1 MTSPSAQPTIADA
14 VRFMDSLS
22 ILPSPRKAPTA
33 NSMPDLKGSMKQ
45 SLETTQTNGRPLEA
59 HKFNDSNGPHSFAS
73 QDPNQQG
80 VSSATTAIERRS
92 TIPSLPAEILFHIAT
107 FLLPALPTS
116 QTFPC
121 KHCSPPYTALLPAGS
136 SITPLLSLASASRTF
151 RNILTPLVWHT
162 IVIRTPQHLPR
173 LATLLKNYDCLSLS
187 STRRSFSPA
196 SPPQSQSPVEFG
208 LRHPLPH
215 IRSIAVSIPDKY
227 LDFDQTYLLTLLRS
241 MPEQV
246 EHLYW
251 SAEAPP
257 NPTVWLLLG
266 PSLRGLEVDGRLF
279 HQGHKGMAGLKR
291 LETLRFT
298 GYESTLLPAGVVAL
312 FQAQSLATA
321 EIGEGVGEVREIPE
335 GYEEQRGRQESP
347 LQELQRSSSIP
358 PRRQAQHLYLDPP
371 PPSSSTPPSSPSS
384 PAPSNRARL
393 KHLSLSTSKTS
404 LFHQLRLLLT
414 SSFNSLTC
422 LDIYPITPEP
432 PLPSTILSLSSTLTH
447 LRLIFDI
454 SGAFSNYNSLW
465 STLTSR
471 LPHLMWLEVDPMPQQ
486 NTAPSF
492 WDFVESCPRLEYIN
506 GKKKESFPPSFGPP
520 SFGGV

>member
-1 MTSPSAQPTIADA
+1 MKSPSAQPTIADA
-14 VRFMDSLS
+14 VRLMDSLS
-22 ILPSPRKAPTA
+22 TLPSPRKAPTA
-33 NSMPDLKGSMKQ
+33 KSMPVLKGSMRNL
-45 SLETTQTNGRPLEA
+45 LETTQTNGRPLEA
-59 HKFNDSNGPHSFAS
+59 HKSNDSNGPHSFAS

-162 IVIRTPQHLPR
+162 IVISTPQHLPR

-187 STRRSFSPA
+187 STRRSFSFA

-241 MPEQV
+241 IPEQV

-257 NPTVWLLLG
+257 KPAVWLLLG

-321 EIGEGVGEVREIPE
+321 EIGEGVRNTGGIRRTKRTTGKSVAKTPTIVLNPTTQASSTSLPRPTIPLLLHPSFIPFLTSTTKQSSTQTLLALHLE
-335 GYEEQRGRQESP
+335 NLP
-347 LQELQRSSSIP
+347 LP
-358 PRRQAQHLYLDPP
+358 PIAPP
-371 PPSSSTPPSSPSS
+371 PHLLFHFPNLPRYLPHNPRTPTPIHHPLPLLYPHPPINIRHLRRILQLQLPLVHPHLPS
-384 PAPSNRARL
+384 PA
-393 KHLSLSTSKTS
+393 
-404 LFHQLRLLLT
+404 
-414 SSFNSLTC
+414 FNV
-422 LDIYPITPEP
+422 
-432 PLPSTILSLSSTLTH
+432 
-447 LRLIFDI
+447 
-454 SGAFSNYNSLW
+454 A
-465 STLTSR
+465 
-471 LPHLMWLEVDPMPQQ
+471 
-486 NTAPSF
+486 
-492 WDFVESCPRLEYIN
+492 
-506 GKKKESFPPSFGPP
+506 
-520 SFGGV
+520 GG